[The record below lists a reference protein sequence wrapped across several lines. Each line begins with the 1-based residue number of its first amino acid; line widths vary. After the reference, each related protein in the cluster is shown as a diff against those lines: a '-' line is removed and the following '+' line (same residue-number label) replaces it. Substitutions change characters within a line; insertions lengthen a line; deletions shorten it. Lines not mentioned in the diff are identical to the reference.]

1 MSRIKVKI
9 TRNVFDDNAWE
20 EYLYWLENDIK
31 TFNRVNE
38 LINDTKKSPFAGFGK
53 PEPLRYALRGWW
65 SRRINNEH
73 RIVYKTKDDTLYIAQ
88 LRYHY
93 K

>member
-1 MSRIKVKI
+1 LSRIKVKI
-9 TRNVFDDNAWE
+9 TRIVFDDNAWE
-20 EYLYWLENDIK
+20 DYLYWLENDIK
-31 TFNRVNE
+31 IFNRINE
-38 LINDTKKSPFAGFGK
+38 LINDTKKSPFAGLGK
-53 PEPLRYALRGWW
+53 PEPLKYALKGWW

-73 RIVYKTKDDTLYIAQ
+73 RMVYKTKDDTLYIAQ

>member
-9 TRNVFDDNAWE
+9 TRIVFDDNAWE
-20 EYLYWLENDIK
+20 DYLYWLENDIK
-31 TFNRVNE
+31 IFNRIYE
-38 LINDTKKSPFAGFGK
+38 LINDTKKSPFAGLGK
-53 PEPLRYALRGWW
+53 PEPLKYALKGWW

-73 RIVYKTKDDTLYIAQ
+73 RMVYKTKDDTLYIAQ

>member
-9 TRNVFDDNAWE
+9 TGIVFDDNAWE
-20 EYLYWLENDIK
+20 DYLYWLENDIK
-31 TFNRVNE
+31 TFKRINE
-38 LINDTKKSPFAGFGK
+38 LINDTKKSPFAGLGK
-53 PEPLRYALRGWW
+53 PEPLKYALKGGW

-73 RIVYKTKDDTLYIAQ
+73 RIVYKTKDDTLHIAQ